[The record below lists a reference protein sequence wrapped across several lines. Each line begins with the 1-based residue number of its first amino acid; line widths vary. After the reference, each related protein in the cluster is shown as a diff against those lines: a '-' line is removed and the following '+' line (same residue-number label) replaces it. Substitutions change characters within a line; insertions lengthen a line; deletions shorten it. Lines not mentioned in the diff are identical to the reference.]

1 MDHKDHKE
9 IRDLKGL
16 RDHKVKTETPL
27 KSSTEIGG
35 LAESIPEYKPEG
47 RMEPL
52 PKSEATA
59 IGGSQEPIPALKLKD
74 RMEMTD
80 YPLMKCGWPKEI
92 SEANKTSLII

>member
-27 KSSTEIGG
+27 KSSMEIGG
-35 LAESIPEYKPEG
+35 LTESIPEYKPED

-52 PKSEATA
+52 PKSEPTE
-59 IGGSQEPIPALKLKD
+59 IGGSQEQIQALKPKD
-74 RMEMTD
+74 KMEMTD
-80 YPLMKCGWPKEI
+80 YPLTKFGWQPETL
-92 SEANKTSLII
+92 EPNKNS